1 MAAPARLSPAASL
14 LRGSK
19 LFALPAAI
27 PLPPSKPSAEPT
39 AASDTATTIYP
50 TRAALVTPRTSLLRG
65 DWGLKRALPLRS
77 TTDTSTPSIRL
88 PTDIDSEGHVTDF
101 ESAADHVQTVAKWQE
116 VHFQVKNQPSWV
128 ADRRMSSRLDGGGPS
143 VFHAGLDNTTV
154 KSEGA
159 LQRAQSAEARETAIE
174 GPEHLREAFNQFRS
188 DREAHALGAAQP
200 LPPPPKPQ
208 PPKKVDAKRWRYA
221 GPWLAGLSELEFEAY
236 LRQLDKQ
243 KIAVFEDHLKAK
255 IRVRKERE
263 SAGKADNGTVALPQI
278 EVTEQDLK
286 DEMRTLRHSPS
297 TFGPEIADFLDLP
310 DGPANAPVFTS
321 RSEARWSQRST
332 PTVASLS
339 YRIVGPPRTHPSAGF
354 SYVTSNQYAKNSA
367 QYGPQLPTY
376 HLPTRHLKDRRGR
389 DDGQQVLGI
398 GGFVARNTSSG
409 YHDVAEWWPR
419 KNGPKLVADL
429 KEITVAQDGSI
440 ELEAQRNLDWTLQ
453 NNVPIS
459 KQERYA
465 QQTARAV
472 ESMPA
477 APKTMQRL
485 DEHAR
490 QSRARGDGRDPKVPT
505 DETEELFRE
514 LNAMTARRRA

>member
-19 LFALPAAI
+19 LFALPPPI
-27 PLPPSKPSAEPT
+27 PLPQSKPSAEPT

-50 TRAALVTPRTSLLRG
+50 TRAAIVTPRTSLLRG

-101 ESAADHVQTVAKWQE
+101 ESAADHVQTVAKWQA
-116 VHFQVKNQPSWV
+116 VHFQIKNQPSWV
-128 ADRRMSSRLDGGGPS
+128 ADRRVSRRLDGGGPS
-143 VFHAGLDNTTV
+143 VFHPGLDNTTV
-154 KSEGA
+154 KRPSTDGQA
-159 LQRAQSAEARETAIE
+159 VDVSDSSIQ
-174 GPEHLREAFNQFRS
+174 GPDHLRQALDQFRS
-188 DREAHALGAAQP
+188 DREAHARETGQP
-200 LPPPPKPQ
+200 LPPAPKPQ
-208 PPKKVDAKRWRYA
+208 PSKKLDAKRWRYA

-243 KIAVFEDHLKAK
+243 KIAAFEDHLKAA
-255 IRVRKERE
+255 IRSRKESESAANAGNGAVEVTDQDLRDEVRK
-263 SAGKADNGTVALPQI
+263 
-278 EVTEQDLK
+278 
-286 DEMRTLRHSPS
+286 LRQSPS

-310 DGPANAPVFTS
+310 DGPANAPVLAP
-321 RSEARWSQRST
+321 RSEPRWSQRPT

-339 YRIVGPPRTHPSAGF
+339 YRIVGPPKTHPSAGF
-354 SYVTSNQYAKNSA
+354 SYVTSNQYAKNTPE
-367 QYGPQLPTY
+367 YGPQLPTY
-376 HLPTRHLKDRRGR
+376 HLPARHLKDRRGR

-453 NNVPIS
+453 DNAPIS
-459 KQERYA
+459 KQERHA
-465 QQTARAV
+465 QQTRKAV
-472 ESMPA
+472 EHLPD

-485 DEHAR
+485 DETPG
-490 QSRARGDGRDPKVPT
+490 QSRIRQDGRNPSVPT
-505 DETEELFRE
+505 DETEELFKE
-514 LNAMTARRRA
+514 LNAMTRRRV